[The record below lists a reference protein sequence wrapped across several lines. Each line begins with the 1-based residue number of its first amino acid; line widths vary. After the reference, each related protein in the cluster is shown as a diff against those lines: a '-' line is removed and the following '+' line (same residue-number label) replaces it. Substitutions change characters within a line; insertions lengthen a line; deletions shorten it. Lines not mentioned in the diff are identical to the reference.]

1 MLSSTLGHGGDVV
14 TGFVGVGP
22 CGTRRGQAGWRVVP
36 GTEVAKNLLD
46 HARVVNDGDNA
57 HGVLADGTAQRVNL
71 PDAEDQVAALL

>member
-1 MLSSTLGHGGDVV
+1 
-14 TGFVGVGP
+14 
-22 CGTRRGQAGWRVVP
+22 VP